1 MHTRTQPHTYTRH
14 TDLYCMCAPIYI
26 HGQTNTHARQHTQ
39 TDTHTGKCTATTPLA
54 RPAAME
60 NLEIKTNLL
69 FIPSRSNRQ
78 TGIQSFEGGRDVHTT
93 LDEGIFRDCVLTSS
107 QLEWFCQQIKVIFF
121 FFACVVMNSGE
132 GCTVL
137 WWVFQIDINVE
148 LSLPQFKYSK
158 ISGKETYLL
167 SDWDLDNVRK
177 SILILCVYI

>member
-78 TGIQSFEGGRDVHTT
+78 TGIQSFEGSRDVHTT
-93 LDEGIFRDCVLTSS
+93 LDEGIFRDCVWTSS

-121 FFACVVMNSGE
+121 FFCLCCDELRWRLHRSLMSISDRYKCGTEFA
-132 GCTVL
+132 TV
-137 WWVFQIDINVE
+137 
-148 LSLPQFKYSK
+148 
-158 ISGKETYLL
+158 
-167 SDWDLDNVRK
+167 
-177 SILILCVYI
+177 

>member
-1 MHTRTQPHTYTRH
+1 MHTCTQPHTYTRH
-14 TDLYCMCAPIYI
+14 TDPYCMCAPIYI
-26 HGQTNTHARQHTQ
+26 HRQTNTHARQHTQ
-39 TDTHTGKCTATTPLA
+39 TDIHTGKCTATTPLT

-78 TGIQSFEGGRDVHTT
+78 TGIQSFEGDRDVHTT
-93 LDEGIFRDCVLTSS
+93 LDEGIFRGCVWTSS
-107 QLEWFCQQIKVIFF
+107 QLEWFCQQIKVI

-148 LSLPQFKYSK
+148 LSLPQFK
-158 ISGKETYLL
+158 GVFQNFRERNLFAVWL
-167 SDWDLDNVRK
+167 GFR
-177 SILILCVYI
+177 